1 MRGSEA
7 ACFHQHLAET
17 HGDTAVHLALDLRAI
32 DGAATVVR
40 GHDSLE
46 KAKET
51 EKEQAEQKKA
61 GAEPFGRLRAGLLGP
76 VT

>member
-1 MRGSEA
+1 VQQIRHPRLSPDDSKK
-7 ACFHQHLAET
+7 AE
-17 HGDTAVHLALDLRAI
+17 DA
-32 DGAATVVR
+32 
-40 GHDSLE
+40 E
-46 KAKET
+46 KAKEA

>member
-1 MRGSEA
+1 
-7 ACFHQHLAET
+7 
-17 HGDTAVHLALDLRAI
+17 VHLALDLRAI